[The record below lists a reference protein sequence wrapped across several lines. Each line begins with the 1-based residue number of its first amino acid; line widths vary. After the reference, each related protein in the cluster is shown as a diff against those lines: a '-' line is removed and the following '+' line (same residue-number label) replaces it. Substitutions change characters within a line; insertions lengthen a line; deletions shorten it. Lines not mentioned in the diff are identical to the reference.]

1 MTVLLVA
8 LMSFAAERLARYVPF
23 SYEQSITERF
33 ADDEDAGH
41 KPVRQR
47 LQALADELSAVMDLP
62 DDMTIHVH
70 YVDEDTVNAFATL
83 GGHIVIYRG
92 LLEATPTE
100 NALAMV
106 VAHEIA
112 HVKHRDP
119 IVALGRAVL
128 IGTALAV
135 FTGVSGDDMA
145 GRVLGDAGLLTSLHF
160 SREQESEADHEA
172 LSALAQRYGHVAGAT
187 FIFEK
192 FLADE
197 NKSSYKMPA
206 LFGTHPTNRKR
217 IEQIHRWG
225 TENGWP
231 DTGETTLLP
240 DFSG

>member
-1 MTVLLVA
+1 
-8 LMSFAAERLARYVPF
+8 MSFAAERLAGYIPF
-23 SYEQSITERF
+23 SYEQSLTERF
-33 ADDEDAGH
+33 AEDENADH
-41 KPVRQR
+41 EPVRQR
-47 LQALADELSAVMDLP
+47 LQTLADELSLLMELP
-62 DDMTIHVH
+62 EGMTVTIH

-92 LLEATPTE
+92 LLEATPNE

-119 IVALGRAVL
+119 IVALGRTVL

-135 FTGVSGDDMA
+135 FAGVSGNDIA

-160 SREQESEADHEA
+160 SRQQESEADHAA
-172 LSALAQRYGHVAGAT
+172 LTALARRYGHVSGST

-197 NKSSYKMPA
+197 SKSSYQMPA
-206 LFGTHPTNRKR
+206 LFGTHPTNRER
-217 IEQIHRWG
+217 IDQIRRWG
-225 TENGWP
+225 EENGWP
-231 DTGETTLLP
+231 SEGETTPLP
-240 DFSG
+240 DFQD

>member
-1 MTVLLVA
+1 LTVLLVA
-8 LMSFAAERLARYVPF
+8 LISFAAERLARYIPF

-33 ADDEDAGH
+33 AEHDDAGH
-41 KPVRQR
+41 GQVRQR

-62 DDMTIHVH
+62 DDMSIHVH

-119 IVALGRAVL
+119 VVALGRTVL

-135 FTGVSGDDMA
+135 FTGVSGNDMA

-172 LSALAQRYGHVAGAT
+172 LSALAQRYGHVGGAT

-197 NKSSYKMPA
+197 NKSGYKMPA
-206 LFGTHPTNRKR
+206 LFGTHPTNLER
-217 IEQIHRWG
+217 IEQIRRWG
-225 TENGWP
+225 TEHGWP
-231 DTGETTLLP
+231 DTGATTPLP
-240 DFSG
+240 DLTN